1 MMAPDPMRSATDIG
15 GAEDTSLA
23 MPSDRSL
30 CTGHQRVLNQV
41 HSIKR
46 GRSKYN
52 KNGTTSPTSP
62 PAQTFKTSEFG
73 TSKFKGAS
81 TYRRSNSTMS
91 AGNRAKS
98 RNLTTK
104 ITRGRYFSSNV
115 EPQVSTSAW
124 SQSPNGLKPS
134 RSDPGFV
141 PVPNFSPA
149 PSMKVKGQAISRQN
163 TLHTQGVRESRSMIN
178 GLTLFESQ
186 LRNVQ
191 SPSGHSQTDGKL
203 DSVRTSKIE
212 QTSMGNSAVSM
223 SEITMPKAV
232 ELLSE
237 LDENSQQCGASYI
250 QHICYNNESAKKEV
264 LKLQGIPRLV
274 KILESENPSVTQ
286 AASGALRNLV
296 FKNIHNKKKVHEC
309 GGIAK
314 VLNLL
319 KNTECTE
326 TKKQLTG
333 LLWNL
338 SSADDLKQEL
348 MQTALPFLTKNVVVP
363 FTTWSEN
370 GDDNHVDPT
379 VFHHA
384 TGCLRN
390 LSSGKQKDRQ
400 EMRECD
406 QLINSLMKYVLSCVA
421 EDKPDDMSVENCVC
435 ILQNLTFQI
444 WQECPEM
451 SDKYVSSRSRQSE
464 SKKSPTVGCFSPR
477 SSKAEN
483 KIYSSEPKGVK
494 EGSKGVEWLC
504 DQKAIDA
511 YLELM
516 TLSKNDTILE
526 ACCGALQNLTAN
538 KEHATISEDLFEKF
552 KFQVGLPS
560 LMRSHNIAVQKGA
573 LSLLDNMA
581 RKSSLQ
587 LKMARQTLPQLSKV
601 LFSDTWNDKGYDE
614 NIATASTTIHRLL
627 LVEHESSKKAITK
640 DLVFRLID
648 MSKKEPE
655 DKATTAASKLLYNL
669 WSDKFLHSITKKL
682 KIGKAYF
689 VNPKTIKA
697 ADPEKFIT

>member
-1 MMAPDPMRSATDIG
+1 MMAPDSMRSATDIG

-23 MPSDRSL
+23 MPSDKSL
-30 CTGHQRVLNQV
+30 STGHQRVLNQV

-62 PAQTFKTSEFG
+62 PAQTFKTYEFG

-98 RNLTTK
+98 RSLTTK
-104 ITRGRYFSSNV
+104 ITRGRYFTSNG

-124 SQSPNGLKPS
+124 PQSPNGLKPS
-134 RSDPGFV
+134 RSDPGLV
-141 PVPNFSPA
+141 PVSHFSPA

-163 TLHTQGVRESRSMIN
+163 TLHTQGGRESRSMIN
-178 GLTLFESQ
+178 GLH
-186 LRNVQ
+186 NVQ

-203 DSVRTSKIE
+203 GSVKTSKIE
-212 QTSMGNSAVSM
+212 QTSMGNSAGGM
-223 SEITMPKAV
+223 SEMTIPMAV

-237 LDENSQQCGASYI
+237 LDENSQHCGASYI
-250 QHICYNNESAKKEV
+250 QHICYNNESAKNEV
-264 LKLQGIPRLV
+264 LKLKGIPPLV
-274 KILESENPSVTQ
+274 KILESDNPSVTQ

-296 FKNIHNKKKVHEC
+296 FKNIHNKTKVHEC

-314 VLNLL
+314 ALNLL
-319 KNTECTE
+319 KNTKCTE

-338 SSADDLKQEL
+338 SSADDSKREL
-348 MQTALPFLTKNVVVP
+348 IQTALPCLTTNVVVP
-363 FTTWSEN
+363 FTSWSEN
-370 GDDNHVDPT
+370 GDETLVDPT

-390 LSSGKQKDRQ
+390 LSSGKQTDRQ
-400 EMRECD
+400 KMRECD

-421 EDKPDDMSVENCVC
+421 EDKPDEMSVENCVC

-451 SDKYVSSRSRQSE
+451 SDKYVSSRPRQSE
-464 SKKSPTVGCFSPR
+464 SKKSSMVGCFSPR

-483 KIYSSEPKGVK
+483 EIFFNEPKGVK
-494 EGSKGVEWLC
+494 EGSNGVEWLC
-504 DQKAIDA
+504 DQKAINA
-511 YLELM
+511 YLDL
-516 TLSKNDTILE
+516 LNSSKNDTILE
-526 ACCGALQNLTAN
+526 ACCGALQNLTAS
-538 KEHATISEDLFEKF
+538 KESAAVSENLFENFKF
-552 KFQVGLPS
+552 KIALPS
-560 LMRSHNIAVQKGA
+560 LMRSPNIAVQKGI

-587 LKMARQTLPQLSKV
+587 LKMARQTLPELSKV
-601 LFSDTWNDKGYDE
+601 FFSDTWKDEGCDE
-614 NIATASTTIHRLL
+614 NIAIASSTVNRLL
-627 LVEHESSKKAITK
+627 LVDYESTKKAITK
-640 DLVFRLID
+640 KLVLRLID
-648 MSKKEPE
+648 MSNEEPD

-669 WSDKFLHSITKKL
+669 WSDKFLHNITKKL
-682 KIGKAYF
+682 KMGKTHF
-689 VNPKTIKA
+689 VNPKTMEA
-697 ADPEKFIT
+697 ANLKNSSPDTN